1 MLLVDMDEAP
11 TWHINSGTSPVFEI
25 VVARYE
31 ENLAWLQE
39 FRSET
44 VVYCK
49 GNMLA
54 SYRVDHLNPVPH

>member
-1 MLLVDMDEAP
+1 MDEAP
-11 TWHINSGTSPVFEI
+11 TWHINSEDSPAFEI

-39 FRSET
+39 FRTET

-49 GNMLA
+49 GNMLT
-54 SYRVDHLNPVPH
+54 SYRVDHLNLESH